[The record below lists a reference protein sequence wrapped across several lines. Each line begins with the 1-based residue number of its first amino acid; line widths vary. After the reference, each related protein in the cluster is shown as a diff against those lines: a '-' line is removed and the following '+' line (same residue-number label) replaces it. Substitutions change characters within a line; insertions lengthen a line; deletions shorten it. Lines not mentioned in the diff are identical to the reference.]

1 MSDAVHLCHLL
12 PLPFPTVCVCR
23 DFSTEVDIAL
33 RKWAED
39 KGRLARLCTAAA
51 QESVLEVLRSKIEVS
66 RGEGADTVLRGEP
79 LQEIVCRY
87 MLVEYDLLLPPP
99 LPSPSLQATKDG
111 PFHSLSQGMRRYVEE
126 QCRELHHWSPDNID
140 QLVRRGGEGE
150 GRGRGEGEGRER
162 GGEGRGGY

>member
-12 PLPFPTVCVCR
+12 PLPSPTVCVCR

-87 MLVEYDLLLPPP
+87 MLVEYDLLLPLPSPP
-99 LPSPSLQATKDG
+99 LPSRQPRMA
-111 PFHSLSQGMRRYVEE
+111 HSTVLARACAGMWRSSVGS
-126 QCRELHHWSPDNID
+126 CTIGALTTLTSW
-140 QLVRRGGEGE
+140 
-150 GRGRGEGEGRER
+150 
-162 GGEGRGGY
+162 